1 VANTILT
8 PSVIARRAIAIMYR
22 DTVLSQLVHRDY
34 EDEFANKIGDTIT
47 IRKPQAFTANDFN
60 RATGVVIQNYTET
73 GVPMV
78 LNKFK
83 DVSFSIT
90 AEELTLKLDDFSA
103 KFIQP
108 AVQAII
114 QAVEL
119 DLLALRA
126 NIPTYVGN
134 VAGEMWNTPEAL
146 IAARRELSLRGVP
159 STGRVAVVGSITA
172 GEWLKNDL
180 LKKADM
186 RGDTQGL
193 REASL
198 GNRLFGFDAYEHNGI
213 SLPPQTTG
221 NPGSEVSLAFHR
233 DAIALAVRPLA
244 IPMGVAAGQSAI
256 ASYNGL
262 GIRVTYGY
270 DIKYK
275 VDMVSLDILYGMAV
289 IDAQKA
295 IQVHAA
301 PLP

>member
-22 DTVLSQLVHRDY
+22 DTVMSQLVHRDY

-47 IRKPQAFTANDFN
+47 IRKPQAFVADDFDRVN
-60 RATGVVIQNYTET
+60 GTRIQNYQET
-73 GVPMV
+73 GVPMT

-83 DVSFSIT
+83 DVSFAIST
-90 AEELTLKLDDFSA
+90 EELTLKLDDFSG

-114 QAVEL
+114 QALET
-119 DLLALRA
+119 DLLALR
-126 NIPTYVGN
+126 NGIPTYVGN
-134 VAGEMWNTPEAL
+134 VATEMWDTPEAL

-159 STGRVAVVGSITA
+159 ISDRYAVVGSITTSK
-172 GEWLKNDL
+172 WLKNDL
-180 LKKADM
+180 LKRADA

-198 GNRLFGFDAYEHNGI
+198 GNRLFSFDAYEHNGVG
-213 SLPPQTTG
+213 LPPQTTG
-221 NPGSEVSLAFHR
+221 NPGSEVSLAFHK
-233 DAIALAVRPLA
+233 DAFAVAVRPLA
-244 IPMGVAAGQSAI
+244 IPMGVAPGQSAI

-270 DIKYK
+270 DIKMK
-275 VDMVSLDILYGMAV
+275 VDLISFDILYGMTV
-289 IDAQKA
+289 VDAQKA
-295 IQVHAA
+295 ILIHAA